1 MKKLIIL
8 GVCSCILPV
17 AFASLDRVR
26 PADEINLADLIE
38 VCFRKGNAGQL
49 ENLLSNELEL
59 MIDSEKVN
67 FNKISK
73 EHAGFILHSF
83 FKKHPPVRFTY
94 MYKGLTS
101 EKLKYSVANY
111 QTTNREFMIYMLINE
126 DSGGDLHIK
135 TLQFREN

>member
-8 GVCSCILPV
+8 GICSCILPV
-17 AFASLDRVR
+17 AFASLEREA
-26 PADEINLADLIE
+26 PASEISVADLIE
-38 VCFRKGNAGQL
+38 ISFRKGNADQL
-49 ENLLSNELEL
+49 ENLFADELEL

-73 EHAGFILHSF
+73 EHAGFILNSF
-83 FKKHPPVRFTY
+83 FKKNPPVRFTY

-111 QTTNREFMIYMLINE
+111 QTTNRDFMIYMLITE
-126 DSGGDLHIK
+126 TSQGKFEIK